1 MGGKRIRYSMDK
13 ILERDMCI
21 DEQITQ
27 IAQNTYIYPWKSYDE
42 VSTGVNLIIWF
53 QENYLT
59 GRYKDFDYNIMN
71 KQISKFSNELDV
83 FNVILMGQ
91 CGLT

>member
-1 MGGKRIRYSMDK
+1 MS
-13 ILERDMCI
+13 I

-42 VSTGVNLIIWF
+42 FSTGVNLIIWF

-59 GRYKDFDYNIMN
+59 GRYKDFDYNFMN
-71 KQISKFSNELDV
+71 KQIILYANEEDV
-83 FNVILMGQ
+83 SSRRRNAIYHYNTN
-91 CGLT
+91 C